1 MEGYIFAYS
10 VTILALYVIM
20 AKKHLNKIKQ
30 VLVAKNKTSNW
41 LAKQIK
47 KSPTTV
53 SRWCTNDIHPSLTTL
68 AEIAKILDVDIH
80 ELIEHTKE

>member
-1 MEGYIFAYS
+1 
-10 VTILALYVIM
+10 M
-20 AKKHLNKIKQ
+20 AKKHLNKVKL

-53 SRWCTNDIHPSLTTL
+53 SRWCTNDIQPSLETL
-68 AEIAKILDVDIH
+68 AEIARILDIDIH
-80 ELIEHTKE
+80 ELIEHTKG